1 MSFRVSLPASLE
13 AFVQEKVARGEYDSP
28 SEVFR
33 DALRL
38 LKRREELWRVGV
50 REKIEKGMASLR
62 AGRAIPAEEVWA
74 KLERIVAVAEKRHG
88 VRRK

>member
-1 MSFRVSLPASLE
+1 
-13 AFVQEKVARGEYDSP
+13 
-28 SEVFR
+28 
-33 DALRL
+33 
-38 LKRREELWRVGV
+38 
-50 REKIEKGMASLR
+50 LR

>member
-1 MSFRVSLPASLE
+1 M
-13 AFVQEKVARGEYDSP
+13 
-28 SEVFR
+28 
-33 DALRL
+33 RL

-74 KLERIVAVAEKRHG
+74 KLERAVATAEKRRG
-88 VRRK
+88 PRRK